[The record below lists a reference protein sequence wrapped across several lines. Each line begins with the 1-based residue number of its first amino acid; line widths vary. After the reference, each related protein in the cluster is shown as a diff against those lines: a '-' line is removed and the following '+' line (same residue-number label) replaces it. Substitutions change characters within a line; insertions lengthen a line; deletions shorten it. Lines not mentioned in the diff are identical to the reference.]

1 MASNI
6 ISANL
11 QSQFKYVVDLI
22 AKTKQQTYRTINTQ
36 LIGLYWN
43 IGEFLHKQVLE
54 NSWGKSI
61 IKQLSKFIQKT
72 HPNVKG
78 FSPQNLWRMK
88 QLFEYYKDFPKLSTL
103 LREIPWSHNLL
114 ILSSA
119 KSVQEKEFYIRL
131 VIQEHLSFRELERQI
146 DSSYFER
153 VMLGNSKLS
162 TVSRHLPQNINNVF
176 KDTYVLEMFQLPA
189 SHSEKDL
196 KHKIC
201 KNISSFLLEFGRDFA
216 FMGEEYPLQ
225 VGSQDFAVDL
235 LFYHRKLKCLVA
247 IELKTVKFKPAYLG
261 QLNFYLEALDRDI
274 KTKAENPSIGILLC
288 KGKDDIVVEYALS
301 RNLSPT
307 LIADYKTQLPDK
319 KLLRQKWQEILEVF
333 DSGNK

>member
-119 KSVQEKEFYIRL
+119 KSVQEKGFYIRL